1 MRRTDPRKDCHP
13 VAAHW
18 NLPTTH
24 PVSFVCLLVSAYLS
38 RTRQQGPHLHQ
49 KAARVFEKYHT
60 RLGSDFHTNK
70 RVCAETAVI
79 PSKKL
84 RDKMAGYV
92 THLLKRIQRGR
103 LGSYVLNKPWK
114 LSFFPNHMVSN
125 T

>member
-1 MRRTDPRKDCHP
+1 MGEFLFLDAGEDFPEELTLDQK
-13 VAAHW
+13 
-18 NLPTTH
+18 
-24 PVSFVCLLVSAYLS
+24 CL